1 MIDWDWRASL
11 NFFLHIN
18 RKFIIIF
25 GAIIIFLF
33 LIIIFKQINLAN
45 VILENT
51 VKSSSNADISE
62 PKFAINNE
70 SKKIYITASQ
80 GNFINKDEVLLNE
93 NVRYELVGVVKYTHF
108 ALMVTGPHRL
118 ILDKFFKDQA
128 SESLSHAQQAGE
140 ILTGLGGHPSLTIPN
155 IEETNKHSVK
165 DLLVE
170 SLNHEEKAILL
181 YNDLLHCSENKSL
194 YIEEYSREMIKTE
207 EMHSIEIKKMLRD
220 YD

>member
-1 MIDWDWRASL
+1 M

-18 RKFIIIF
+18 RKFIILF

-93 NVRYELVGVVKYTHF
+93 NV
-108 ALMVTGPHRL
+108 
-118 ILDKFFKDQA
+118 KFK
-128 SESLSHAQQAGE
+128 S
-140 ILTGLGGHPSLTIPN
+140 
-155 IEETNKHSVK
+155 
-165 DLLVE
+165 
-170 SLNHEEKAILL
+170 
-181 YNDLLHCSENKSL
+181 NDF
-194 YIEEYSREMIKTE
+194 
-207 EMHSIEIKKMLRD
+207 SIETEKVIFNRD
-220 YD
+220 KQTAKSKTKSMFKSKNATITSDGFNIHDKGNKIIFYGNSYIILK